1 MQKLIIGF
9 KFKFPNRTVA
19 SYNLGN
25 AIYKQNQA
33 SEAKFAYAEAIKNT
47 KSRPQNIK
55 RIIIYVFMKEKI
67 IPSR

>member
-9 KFKFPNRTVA
+9 KFKISNRTVA

-55 RIIIYVFMKEKI
+55 RIII
-67 IPSR
+67 

>member
-1 MQKLIIGF
+1 MRNMQTINLLMQKLIIGF
-9 KFKFPNRTVA
+9 KFKIPNRTGT
-19 SYNLGN
+19 YNLGN

-55 RIIIYVFMKEKI
+55 RIII
-67 IPSR
+67 